1 MSTDARISPC
11 LREIMTDFI
20 DSILNFGT
28 YLFRDFKLSIEWMPP
43 FGFWTVNRF
52 EWELVP
58 LFKPEVGARWFS

>member
-1 MSTDARISPC
+1 
-11 LREIMTDFI
+11 MTDFI